1 MLRQDFSVSSLLRVT
16 TKNEIIRFNLGRR
29 NKDYRE
35 SLVDVSK
42 RISNNNPVVES
53 LNSLTVDG
61 KVIYSTD
68 SIDSYYAL
76 KKISKDLI
84 RLYQLSS
91 STRDDIS
98 EQLFRILETSS
109 NYSVLRLDIKS
120 FYENISLS
128 NVLDKINKDKLLSKK
143 SILILKEVEKLVG
156 LGLPRGLSIS
166 PVLSEIFMKEI
177 DKKIIRMPEVYYYA
191 RYVDDIVIISF
202 HKSEFLYTD
211 VSDIFKSH
219 NLYFNNKKYIG
230 NISKIGGER
239 KEVMKFDYLGYK
251 YVITNDF
258 YNEKRMV
265 NVELSEDKKR
275 KIKTRI
281 IHALLDR
288 VHNTKTIEKD
298 KLLLKRLKLLSS
310 NYPISKYDDE

>member
-128 NVLDKINKDKLLSKK
+128 NVLDKINKDKLLSKYQLK
-143 SILILKEVEKLVG
+143 SKHVFI
-156 LGLPRGLSIS
+156 
-166 PVLSEIFMKEI
+166 
-177 DKKIIRMPEVYYYA
+177 
-191 RYVDDIVIISF
+191 
-202 HKSEFLYTD
+202 
-211 VSDIFKSH
+211 
-219 NLYFNNKKYIG
+219 
-230 NISKIGGER
+230 
-239 KEVMKFDYLGYK
+239 
-251 YVITNDF
+251 
-258 YNEKRMV
+258 
-265 NVELSEDKKR
+265 
-275 KIKTRI
+275 
-281 IHALLDR
+281 
-288 VHNTKTIEKD
+288 TKT
-298 KLLLKRLKLLSS
+298 L
-310 NYPISKYDDE
+310 

>member
-1 MLRQDFSVSSLLRVT
+1 MSFRMFSC
-16 TKNEIIRFNLGRR
+16 FC
-29 NKDYRE
+29 
-35 SLVDVSK
+35 
-42 RISNNNPVVES
+42 
-53 LNSLTVDG
+53 
-61 KVIYSTD
+61 
-68 SIDSYYAL
+68 
-76 KKISKDLI
+76 
-84 RLYQLSS
+84 QL
-91 STRDDIS
+91 
-98 EQLFRILETSS
+98 
-109 NYSVLRLDIKS
+109 
-120 FYENISLS
+120 
-128 NVLDKINKDKLLSKK
+128 KK

-310 NYPISKYDDE
+310 NYPISKYDDEKGCIKVGIFYSHKLVNKSGIFNEFNVFLAKALFSNKDNFFGRSTSKIPYEEKTNIINNICFVNGFKDKVFLDESIESMNQLKACWRNKRHKKAGK